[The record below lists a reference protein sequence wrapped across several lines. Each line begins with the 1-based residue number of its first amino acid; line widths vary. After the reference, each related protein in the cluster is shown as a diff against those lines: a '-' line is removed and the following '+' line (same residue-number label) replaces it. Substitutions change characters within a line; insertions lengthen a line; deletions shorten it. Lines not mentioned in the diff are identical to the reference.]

1 MLTSIEERLVY
12 VYKETASKGRSSIS
26 QGEQFA
32 NAEIGDYFYLTH
44 GNTGGIY
51 LLGQFTG
58 PVNYFSYAPL
68 WMDRPFRIIAR
79 AIQQNSYQGPEKW
92 WSPNHNSTFVQI
104 PDNELELFEKLIL
117 KPYFDIE
124 LKNYGF

>member
-1 MLTSIEERLVY
+1 
-12 VYKETASKGRSSIS
+12 
-26 QGEQFA
+26 
-32 NAEIGDYFYLTH
+32 
-44 GNTGGIY
+44 
-51 LLGQFTG
+51 
-58 PVNYFSYAPL
+58 
-68 WMDRPFRIIAR
+68 MDRPFRIIAR